1 MPLFVFSY
9 FMQGEPERIAEVVPA
24 HAAYWQDAGVK
35 SLMGGPYTD
44 YSGGMIIFEAASLKK
59 ASALTDSDPF
69 VQHGLLSGRWV
80 KEWVLEL
87 VDRED

>member
-9 FMQGEPERIAEVVPA
+9 FMQGEPEQIAEVAPE
-24 HAAYWQDAGVK
+24 HAAYWQDVGVK
-35 SLMGGPYTD
+35 SLMGGPYADRT
-44 YSGGMIIFEAASLKK
+44 GGMVIFEAASLQK
-59 ASALTDSDPF
+59 ASILTDGDPF

-87 VDRED
+87 VDKKN